1 MRSNPQET
9 ADLVTFTEKILD
21 GKLHFLCSVSKSSV
35 SRELALSDQGFG
47 VIRKSSWSLHI
58 AFEKSWKRFLILN
71 FNKNLFLYYF
81 SQSWSLLWFLMIVS
95 NILPFK
101 ILLVENLTQL
111 FKIPDFKI
119 LVKFDSL
126 IYIAAKHLVEVKQ
139 WDFFALFCGT
149 FVVIKKN

>member
-1 MRSNPQET
+1 
-9 ADLVTFTEKILD
+9 
-21 GKLHFLCSVSKSSV
+21 
-35 SRELALSDQGFG
+35 
-47 VIRKSSWSLHI
+47 
-58 AFEKSWKRFLILN
+58 
-71 FNKNLFLYYF
+71 
-81 SQSWSLLWFLMIVS
+81 MIVS

-139 WDFFALFCGT
+139 
-149 FVVIKKN
+149 